1 MVNVQYNEVYK
12 RFELLTSINK
22 RKPDWNLINQVI
34 GGKAMP
40 DTEVEGVHY
49 LIIGKPSII
58 YTAHYD
64 TAGDS
69 NVSLISKEYMPHI
82 VSNGNA
88 GILGADD
95 KAGATVLSFMIEHE
109 VPGLYL
115 FFGDEESGASQSRE
129 GAATDFYTR
138 YNLPIGSIKAAIAF
152 DRKGYSDVIQTQ
164 RSKQCC
170 SMEYA
175 ETLSTMLSMGGFHY
189 RPTDGLFTDTANMV
203 YKIPECTNLS
213 IGYFNQHTP
222 LETQDI
228 LFLHKM
234 VNFMLNNH
242 KSIAGIPAFK
252 EVEKVPV
259 YKPSK
264 YGSLYMRANDN
275 MYEAYDYET
284 GAWNKH
290 VSKKKVITL
299 PTTMDYLVEVSYNH
313 VLAEC
318 ISTVLDFTSDSKNPI
333 SATKD
338 NIIYLVIDKSNYADF
353 ELELLGAIP
362 DIAPK
367 DLLSR
372 IDVYSFL
379 ATIVSVI
386 EANET
391 VYICTSN
398 RNNYAEITYST
409 DFGQYIFTNILDE
422 CNGEYYEEPR
432 TDETD
437 TSGVPEPFHI

>member
-1 MVNVQYNEVYK
+1 
-12 RFELLTSINK
+12 
-22 RKPDWNLINQVI
+22 
-34 GGKAMP
+34 
-40 DTEVEGVHY
+40 
-49 LIIGKPSII
+49 
-58 YTAHYD
+58 
-64 TAGDS
+64 
-69 NVSLISKEYMPHI
+69 
-82 VSNGNA
+82 
-88 GILGADD
+88 
-95 KAGATVLSFMIEHE
+95 
-109 VPGLYL
+109 
-115 FFGDEESGASQSRE
+115 
-129 GAATDFYTR
+129 
-138 YNLPIGSIKAAIAF
+138 
-152 DRKGYSDVIQTQ
+152 
-164 RSKQCC
+164 
-170 SMEYA
+170 
-175 ETLSTMLSMGGFHY
+175 
-189 RPTDGLFTDTANMV
+189 
-203 YKIPECTNLS
+203 
-213 IGYFNQHTP
+213 
-222 LETQDI
+222 
-228 LFLHKM
+228 
-234 VNFMLNNH
+234 
-242 KSIAGIPAFK
+242 
-252 EVEKVPV
+252 
-259 YKPSK
+259 
-264 YGSLYMRANDN
+264 

-284 GAWNKH
+284 GAWNKP

-338 NIIYLVIDKSNYADF
+338 DIIYLVIDKSNYADF

-432 TDETD
+432 TDEID
-437 TSGVPEPFHI
+437 TSGVPEPFYI